1 MSTAAV
7 LDMDMGNTRIK
18 WRLGNAASAGSCRY
32 GDDWQALIAPGQ
44 RALARVRIASVA
56 GAERTDQVRAYCR
69 RRWQLE
75 PELAACA
82 RRCLGVVHGYRQP
95 HTMGVDRWLALL
107 AGYHR
112 RRRACLI
119 VDCGS
124 AVTIDIVDN
133 DGLHRGGYIVPG
145 MHLMRRAL
153 FRDTDAVKVVDSDLT
168 LQVDPGDNTA
178 DAVNRGALLMVVGF
192 VAEVHR
198 RQLAQLGG
206 LLDVLVSGGDGAG
219 VSALLPLDN
228 ALCPDL
234 VLDGLALALP

>member
-1 MSTAAV
+1 
-7 LDMDMGNTRIK
+7 
-18 WRLGNAASAGSCRY
+18 
-32 GDDWQALIAPGQ
+32 
-44 RALARVRIASVA
+44 
-56 GAERTDQVRAYCR
+56 
-69 RRWQLE
+69 
-75 PELAACA
+75 
-82 RRCLGVVHGYRQP
+82 
-95 HTMGVDRWLALL
+95 
-107 AGYHR
+107 
-112 RRRACLI
+112 
-119 VDCGS
+119 
-124 AVTIDIVDN
+124 
-133 DGLHRGGYIVPG
+133 
-145 MHLMRRAL
+145 MRRAL